1 MSGSGSNG
9 FGGGFERSTISC
21 EGLVLNTQ
29 IASPQPAVI
38 RQLSVNNILQVD
50 LRTVNATTAIMLLY
64 RGEIAGAVAAPDMQR
79 LRECIEGGARY
90 EAQVTAISGA
100 HVSIRIAAA

>member
-29 IASPQPAVI
+29 IASPKPAVI
-38 RQLSVNNILQVD
+38 RQLSVDDILQVD
-50 LRTVNATTAIMLLY
+50 LQTVDTTTAIVLLF
-64 RGEIAGAVAAPDMQR
+64 RKQIAGAVAAPDMQR

-90 EAQVTAISGA
+90 DATVTAISGA